1 MEISKPRFEQLQL
14 TYSNDYF
21 VKPFNLSSI
30 SPEEFPTENEI
41 IDFYRTYKTNLNHYP
56 IDTILG
62 WYRQDL
68 HYLQGNFAS
77 LNGIQYIQTSQ
88 NINQFDMVLID
99 GSEFTGERELS
110 FVIGAKVI
118 ALDDTETFK
127 CFKAMRILEKDPCYR
142 LITHNPKVRNGFAIF
157 EKI

>member
-1 MEISKPRFEQLQL
+1 M
-14 TYSNDYF
+14 
-21 VKPFNLSSI
+21 KPFNLSSI
-30 SPEEFPTENEI
+30 SPEEFPAESEI
-41 IDFYRTYKTNLNHYP
+41 IDFYKTHKTNLNHYP
-56 IDTILG
+56 VDTILG

-68 HYLQGNFAS
+68 HYLQSNFACI
-77 LNGIQYIQTSQ
+77 NGIQYIQTSQ

-127 CFKAMRILEKDPCYR
+127 CFKAMRILEKDLRYR